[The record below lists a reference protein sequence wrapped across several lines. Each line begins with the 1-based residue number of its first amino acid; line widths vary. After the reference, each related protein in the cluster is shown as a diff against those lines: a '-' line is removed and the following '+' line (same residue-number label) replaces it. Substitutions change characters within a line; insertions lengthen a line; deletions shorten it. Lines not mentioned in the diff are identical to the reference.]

1 MEIFLDCL
9 PCFLRQVLEASR
21 LATDRTD
28 LQEEI
33 MRETINLISD
43 YRKYKCSPEV
53 GRAMHQIVKKH
64 TGIFDPYKG
73 IKSNNIRNALE
84 IYPSLKHFLFKKTDR
99 LYWVLK
105 IAATGNIIDSAI
117 YNDIDIE
124 ECVEKELEK
133 EFSFCDIEKLESELK
148 RAKSLLIIGDNA
160 GETIFDRVLAE
171 DFLYLDITYAVRSQ
185 PIINDATIEDACAS
199 GLDRCTRLI
208 STGCNAPGLILDEC
222 SEEFLNIFNNTD
234 IVISKGQGNYEALS
248 EQKRGIFF
256 LLKAKCPVISD
267 KLGVDIN
274 DYVFKWNGFNNQ
286 SEKEI
291 KSEIIF
297 EAQKVIAR

>member
-28 LQEEI
+28 LHEEI
-33 MRETINLISD
+33 MREAMKLISD
-43 YRKYKCSPEV
+43 YQRFRYSPEI

-64 TGIFDPYKG
+64 TGIFDPYKE
-73 IKSNNIRNALE
+73 IKNKNIRNALE
-84 IYPSLKHFLFKKTDR
+84 VYSSLKHFLFKKAER

-117 YNDIDIE
+117 YNDTNIE
-124 ECVEKELEK
+124 EYVEKELEK
-133 EFSFCDIEKLESELK
+133 EFSICDIERLESELK
-148 RAKSLLIIGDNA
+148 RAKNLLIIGDNA

-171 DFLYLDITYAVRSQ
+171 DFLYLDITYAVRSE
-185 PIINDATIEDACAS
+185 PIINDATIEDARAS
-199 GLDRCTRLI
+199 GLDHCTRLI

-222 SEEFLNIFNNTD
+222 SKEFLNIFNNAD

-248 EQKRGIFF
+248 AQKRGIFF

-267 KLGVDIN
+267 KLGVDVN
-274 DYVFKWNGFNNQ
+274 DYVFKWNGFNN
-286 SEKEI
+286 ECGKRIKKEMT
-291 KSEIIF
+291 F
-297 EAQKVIAR
+297 ETQEVIA

>member
-21 LATDRTD
+21 LATNRADI
-28 LQEEI
+28 QVEI
-33 MRETINLISD
+33 MKETVRLISD
-43 YRKYKCSPEV
+43 YEKFRYSPEI

-64 TGIFDPYKG
+64 TGIFDPYKE
-73 IKSNNIRNALE
+73 IKCKNIRNALE
-84 IYPSLKHFLFKKTDR
+84 IYPSLKHFLFKKADR

-117 YNDIDIE
+117 YNDINIE

-133 EFSFCDIEKLESELK
+133 EFSICDIEKLESELK

-160 GETIFDRVLAE
+160 GETIFDRVLVE
-171 DFLYLDITYAVRSQ
+171 DFLYLDITYAVRSE

-199 GLDRCTRLI
+199 GLDHCSRLI
-208 STGCNAPGLILDEC
+208 STGCNAPGLILDER
-222 SEEFLNIFNNTD
+222 SEEFLNIFNNAD

-274 DYVFKWNGFNNQ
+274 DYVFKWNGFNN
-286 SEKEI
+286 ECGKMIRKEI
-291 KSEIIF
+291 TF
-297 EAQKVIAR
+297 EKQEVTA